1 MKAARLAARL
11 LLFWP
16 AAGLIRLGTLI
27 VSLSATRVG
36 RVTLRPLLRL
46 FCLLVLYARPLP
58 FLRDKAKH
66 VLPTGDIASLIGA
79 QRLIAVIPCACRAG
93 RKACSHPAHKPH
105 ESETCISFGLSAL
118 LQIGSGLGRR
128 LTAEEAAALCERAAD
143 SGQVHHLIY
152 SFGLPIELCN
162 CCLETCAAIGTF
174 RAGVPGAVRPSPLIA
189 VRGPQCDPS
198 MRRSCLLCERICPYG
213 AAPSTPACM
222 GCGLCARHCPNH
234 AIRMVVREDAAGTLC
249 KHT

>member
-1 MKAARLAARL
+1 MAAVKSARLAARL

-16 AAGLIRLGTLI
+16 AAGLIRLGMLLL
-27 VSLSATRVG
+27 SLSATRVG

-46 FCLLVLYARPLP
+46 VCLLVLYARPLP
-58 FLRDKAKH
+58 FLRDKAQH
-66 VLPTGDIASLIGA
+66 VLPTGDLASLTD
-79 QRLIAVIPCACRAG
+79 QQKLIAVIPCACRAG

-105 ESETCISFGLSAL
+105 ESETCISFGLAAL

-143 SGQVHHLIY
+143 SGQVHHLVY
-152 SFGLPIELCN
+152 SFGIPIELCN

-174 RAGVPGAVRPSPLIA
+174 RAGVREAVRPSPLIA
-189 VRGPQCDPS
+189 VRGPQCDAS
-198 MRRSCLLCERICPYG
+198 VHRSCGLCERICPYG
-213 AAPSTPACM
+213 AAPSTDACM

-234 AIRMVVREDAAGTLC
+234 AIRMTLR
-249 KHT
+249 